1 MRLRSQLPAAPAVEH
16 GPAAAPGSRR
26 IPLRGRSSKV
36 QNNVVTMH
44 RNSTHKPLSVL
55 LELQP
60 LARTNAETM
69 ATALRHVIEAVA
81 NAMAASTQ
89 WRVVRLIH
97 CLVGDGIFTNA
108 AAARLLWSWAAAAPV
123 APNYRLLVFTC
134 STHAANLVVRTAI
147 CDDARNADSHPL
159 VATCVRFFK
168 YLMPEYAA
176 EFAARLRAH
185 VEARLQVHLSA
196 PLPAVVAQWV
206 GLQELYGK
214 RVIPDSLCSLVN
226 GAPGVLEH
234 WVGAVG
240 RSSGSPAARGSRQ
253 SLVADVALEVERR
266 CLRSE
271 ERPVITRFWL
281 FEGCVQ
287 TLFRW
292 KLLDLPAADV
302 LQTGAQQRA
311 NNQKRIARVRKY
323 LEAEDARF
331 QLALA
336 CLCLRL
342 TSLATSITGQK
353 NRRGASDSAV
363 DAQAGV
369 CVPLMVRRCPGGR
382 EREDGAGAD
391 KHIASLAPRCNPHT
405 ATGRGGH
412 AIVHDRRPGDPP
424 LLAVRGVPRSGV
436 LDVARIQ
443 PGHVLPGDN
452 AFSAYRR

>member
-1 MRLRSQLPAAPAVEH
+1 
-16 GPAAAPGSRR
+16 
-26 IPLRGRSSKV
+26 
-36 QNNVVTMH
+36 
-44 RNSTHKPLSVL
+44 
-55 LELQP
+55 
-60 LARTNAETM
+60 
-69 ATALRHVIEAVA
+69 
-81 NAMAASTQ
+81 
-89 WRVVRLIH
+89 
-97 CLVGDGIFTNA
+97 
-108 AAARLLWSWAAAAPV
+108 
-123 APNYRLLVFTC
+123 
-134 STHAANLVVRTAI
+134 
-147 CDDARNADSHPL
+147 
-159 VATCVRFFK
+159 
-168 YLMPEYAA
+168 MPEYAA

-369 CVPLMVRRCPGGR
+369 CVPLMVRLARGDVSERTAR
-382 EREDGAGAD
+382 ELTSILQALRHDATLTPRLGEVVTRLFTTAGQVILRFSQYAEYPAR
-391 KHIASLAPRCNPHT
+391 ASLMSRAYNP
-405 ATGRGGH
+405 ATYYEE
-412 AIVHDRRPGDPP
+412 IMCFC
-424 LLAVRGVPRSGV
+424 
-436 LDVARIQ
+436 I
-443 PGHVLPGDN
+443 
-452 AFSAYRR
+452 